1 MKQKIHR
8 VLSLLLCFAMILG
21 LLPMTVFAA
30 DKIPITEFSGI

>member
-8 VLSLLLCFAMILG
+8 VLSLLLCCVMLVG